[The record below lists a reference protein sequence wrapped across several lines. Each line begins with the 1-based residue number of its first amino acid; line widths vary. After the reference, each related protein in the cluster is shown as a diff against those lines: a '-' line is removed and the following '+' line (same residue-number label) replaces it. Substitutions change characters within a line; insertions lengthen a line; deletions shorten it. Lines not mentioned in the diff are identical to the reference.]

1 MFGAE
6 TWLILAIMAQRLEV
20 VHMGFLQQVT
30 KSKTKLLRDE
40 LWQKSEAK
48 KVLQGVDTQPLQTY
62 LEKRQAI
69 VAEWVVLRPIFDVCA
84 RDTGYEGGERL
95 RVPWWRQAA
104 VHKQLKVVV
113 EAILAAARV
122 W

>member
-1 MFGAE
+1 M
-6 TWLILAIMAQRLEV
+6 
-20 VHMGFLQQVT
+20 
-30 KSKTKLLRDE
+30 
-40 LWQKSEAK
+40 
-48 KVLQGVDTQPLQTY
+48 
-62 LEKRQAI
+62 
-69 VAEWVVLRPIFDVCA
+69 VLRPIFGVCA
-84 RDTGYEGGERL
+84 IETGYEGGERL